1 MKHMMHKVII
11 IAIVAAV
18 GIAGLMMVKGRFS
31 GMQLFGNRSA
41 GGADLTLL
49 NDSSDTISVE
59 YKEGGKNVAMTLP
72 VNEKISGGKGFIKI
86 FTAKKS
92 GTYDLTYPFPRPS
105 GAAQQVA
112 LSQVIAAANK
122 EATTDAVYTQKGM
135 IGDIVIVYEEA
146 RDID

>member
-18 GIAGLMMVKGRFS
+18 GIAGLMMMKGRF
-31 GMQLFGNRSA
+31 GNMQLFSSKVA
-41 GGADLTLL
+41 EGADLTLL
-49 NDSSDTISVE
+49 NDSTDTISVE

-72 VNEKISGGKGFIKI
+72 VNEKIGGGKGFIKI

-92 GTYDLTYPFPRPS
+92 GTYDLTYPFPRSS
-105 GAAQQVA
+105 GAIQEVA
-112 LSQVIAAANK
+112 LSQVIAAASK
-122 EATTDAVYTQKGM
+122 EATTDAVYTKKGM
-135 IGDIVIVYEEA
+135 IGDIVVVYEEA